1 MASRFAA
8 SRGNPWMSALASP
21 PFASTPCW
29 LAVGGA
35 DRLPACYPINGA
47 KTSPQSIT
55 QHRQERT
62 AMSTIKTIGD
72 DDFAALEAQTGDA
85 PLLLIFSA
93 IWCGPCKAMAP
104 TLEDIADVYTPS
116 VAFAR
121 IDIEQAPGLA
131 EKFGVRTVP
140 TLVLRRGGQ
149 DKLRHVGVLTRTK
162 LAAMMDEACQEP
174 QA

>member
-1 MASRFAA
+1 
-8 SRGNPWMSALASP
+8 MSA
-21 PFASTPCW
+21 
-29 LAVGGA
+29 
-35 DRLPACYPINGA
+35 
-47 KTSPQSIT
+47 
-55 QHRQERT
+55 
-62 AMSTIKTIGD
+62 IKTIGD
-72 DDFAALEAQTGDA
+72 DDFAPLEAQTGDA

-93 IWCGPCKAMAP
+93 TWCGPCKAMAP
-104 TLEDIADVYTPS
+104 TLDDIADVYTPS

-162 LAAMMDEACQEP
+162 LAAMLDEACQEP